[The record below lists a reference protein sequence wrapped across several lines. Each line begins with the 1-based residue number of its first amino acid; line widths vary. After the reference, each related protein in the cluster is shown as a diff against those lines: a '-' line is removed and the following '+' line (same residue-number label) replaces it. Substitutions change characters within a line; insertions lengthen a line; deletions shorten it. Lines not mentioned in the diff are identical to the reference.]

1 MDNQQADLSA
11 LRIDRSR
18 PEGSPPGR
26 SRTIVRFA
34 FTVGGVVLLFLLG
47 YWVVPRVFDSAVDV
61 QLATASL
68 SSSSQANAVLT
79 ASGYV
84 VAQRKAAV
92 ASKATGRLE
101 YLGVVEGDKVKK
113 GQVLGR
119 LEDTDMKASLD
130 QAKANLRLNEADLK
144 DAEQWLARQKTLLEK
159 GVSTQSDYDAAEAR
173 YQRTV
178 ASIGVTKAIV
188 AGAEVALENTL
199 IRAPFDGTVLT
210 KNADVGE
217 MVAPMAASVSSR
229 SAVVTLADM
238 TSLQVEADVSESN
251 IERITL
257 GQPCE
262 ITLDAYPETRYE
274 ASVAKIVPTADRA
287 KATVMVKV
295 AFKQYDAKVLPEMSS
310 KVLFLTKTAETVQAA
325 VHSMLTVPLSSVAT
339 RNGKKVVFM
348 VRNDQ
353 AVAVPVSTGKDAGAL
368 VEITQGISAGDHVIT
383 GLTDRI
389 VDGLRVKVK

>member
-1 MDNQQADLSA
+1 
-11 LRIDRSR
+11 
-18 PEGSPPGR
+18 
-26 SRTIVRFA
+26 
-34 FTVGGVVLLFLLG
+34 
-47 YWVVPRVFDSAVDV
+47 
-61 QLATASL
+61 
-68 SSSSQANAVLT
+68 
-79 ASGYV
+79 
-84 VAQRKAAV
+84 
-92 ASKATGRLE
+92 
-101 YLGVVEGDKVKK
+101 
-113 GQVLGR
+113 
-119 LEDTDMKASLD
+119 MKASLD

-178 ASIGVTKAIV
+178 ASIGVAKAIV

>member
-1 MDNQQADLSA
+1 
-11 LRIDRSR
+11 
-18 PEGSPPGR
+18 
-26 SRTIVRFA
+26 
-34 FTVGGVVLLFLLG
+34 
-47 YWVVPRVFDSAVDV
+47 
-61 QLATASL
+61 
-68 SSSSQANAVLT
+68 
-79 ASGYV
+79 
-84 VAQRKAAV
+84 
-92 ASKATGRLE
+92 
-101 YLGVVEGDKVKK
+101 
-113 GQVLGR
+113 
-119 LEDTDMKASLD
+119 
-130 QAKANLRLNEADLK
+130 
-144 DAEQWLARQKTLLEK
+144 
-159 GVSTQSDYDAAEAR
+159 
-173 YQRTV
+173 
-178 ASIGVTKAIV
+178 
-188 AGAEVALENTL
+188 
-199 IRAPFDGTVLT
+199 
-210 KNADVGE
+210 
-217 MVAPMAASVSSR
+217 
-229 SAVVTLADM
+229 M